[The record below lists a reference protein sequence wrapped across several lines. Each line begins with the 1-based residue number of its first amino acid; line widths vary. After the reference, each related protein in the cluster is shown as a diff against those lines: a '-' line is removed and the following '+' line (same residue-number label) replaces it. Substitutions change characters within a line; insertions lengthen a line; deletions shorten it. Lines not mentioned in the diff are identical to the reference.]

1 MIQSIHRRWFAP
13 VALAFSA
20 LIVGCASAPLSPVVD
35 YNKSYDFNSVRTVA
49 LHHVPQDPEESRAV
63 IPNETR
69 ERINLAL
76 LRTIEA
82 KGMRVVDDAERA
94 DLLLSW
100 HLITEDKVEERQVM
114 TGAMAD
120 LMSSPAFVSYYNRA
134 AFYQC
139 WECITPVSR
148 TETHEYRV
156 GTFIVDLI
164 DPEAEKS
171 MWRSVTSTR
180 LRGQFGKDQSRYDD
194 AAEQVLRNF
203 PPQ

>member
-1 MIQSIHRRWFAP
+1 MIHSLHRRFLTLTI
-13 VALAFSA
+13 LAVST
-20 LIVGCASAPLSPVVD
+20 LLGGCASPQLTPVVD
-35 YNKSYDFNSVRTVA
+35 YNKSYDFSTVRTVA
-49 LHHVPQDPEESRAV
+49 LHHMPEDPEESRA
-63 IPNETR
+63 ILSNETR

-76 LRTIEA
+76 LKTVEA
-82 KGMRVVDDAERA
+82 KGMRVVEDARQA

-100 HLITEDKVEERQVM
+100 HLVTEDKVEERQVT

-120 LMSSPAFVSYYNRA
+120 LMSSPAFISYYNRA

-164 DPEAEKS
+164 DPAAEKS

-194 AAEQVLRNF
+194 AARQVLRNF
-203 PPQ
+203 PPV